1 MFQTTN
7 SQPAII
13 AATYR
18 QKIYDE
24 FCEHLRNESL
34 TDKFSRS
41 YQDVLKQAYQ
51 AYQST
56 QGGLRHDS
64 L

>member
-1 MFQTTN
+1 MFQAN

-13 AATYR
+13 AAVYR

-34 TDKFSRS
+34 GDIVSTS
-41 YQDVLKQAYQ
+41 YLDVLKQTYQ
-51 AYQST
+51 IYHYT
-56 QGGLRHDS
+56 HGGYYHDTV
-64 L
+64 